1 MKFVNPAESRLATPG
16 LVHETVRL
24 LSFHFGCPRRETGD
38 MTSTLTPRS
47 VYKDVLGG
55 IVFLDHGAKMVPF
68 FGSFFLCLEEG
79 LYAVLVVRLDLLDLG
94 QRRDLGSGTGTLGP
108 GSFCEYSKNIL
119 RIFEKRFRR
128 SSRADCY
135 GSMGVFSLFTG
146 GIVRGFGR
154 TTRSARSRSTAR
166 PRVRIPNDQR
176 QRGVFWLGYQEL
188 EWYPS

>member
-94 QRRDLGSGTGTLGP
+94 QRRDLGSGSQTINGKGGFFGLGIRNSNGTPLDP
-108 GSFCEYSKNIL
+108 GVSSL
-119 RIFEKRFRR
+119 DRF
-128 SSRADCY
+128 
-135 GSMGVFSLFTG
+135 
-146 GIVRGFGR
+146 
-154 TTRSARSRSTAR
+154 
-166 PRVRIPNDQR
+166 
-176 QRGVFWLGYQEL
+176 GYYRNPLCFQGNRKCCR
-188 EWYPS
+188 